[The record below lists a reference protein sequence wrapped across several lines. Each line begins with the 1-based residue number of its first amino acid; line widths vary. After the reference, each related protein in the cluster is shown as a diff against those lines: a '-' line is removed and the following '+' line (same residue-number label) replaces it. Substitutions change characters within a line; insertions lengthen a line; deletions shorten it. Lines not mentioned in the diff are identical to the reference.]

1 MKSTWIKNT
10 LGLLALGL
18 VATGAQAGWE
28 RHDHGY
34 GYDHGYDHRAIQQ
47 SRQFSQQVDARQ
59 ERQMERIRVGLQE
72 GRLTRAEFRR
82 LKQEQREIRAMADY
96 FRGDGLIDA
105 REFRRLDRALN
116 EASDD
121 IWAEKHDREA
131 RSRYADDYR
140 YN

>member
-28 RHDHGY
+28 RHDH

-96 FRGDGLIDA
+96 FRADGLIDA